1 MRFLSILLVILISF
15 GFSQN
20 VRWLYTYN
28 RSQADSAKAIVQ
40 DINGNLYVAGSDG
53 DFLVISLTPEGEER
67 WVYRYNGSA
76 NGYDC
81 AHSIIYG
88 LDGNLYVAGYV
99 TNINRGKDML
109 VVSLTPEG
117 EERWVFVYE
126 EHPYDDV
133 ALSIAQNVTG
143 GLCAVGYV
151 KEGEIYWAW
160 DIELTSEGELRG
172 EGGAGGENPSAM
184 NKVVPGNNYFYYVTG
199 YADMAFVIFR
209 VGGGGILVKVF
220 ESEYGDASYFPL
232 FRPDGLI
239 YIAGSLRED
248 FTVLC
253 CTTDTFLREKWQYH
267 YNGPGNGDDDAYAIA
282 YGFDNNLYAC
292 GKIIASN
299 LNSDLTVISLTPD
312 GEERWVYRYNGS
324 ADSEDVGYALIYG
337 NDGNIY
343 VAGLSTNENT
353 GADLTVIKLTPEG
366 EERWV
371 YRYNGS
377 ANGYDCAHSIIYGLD
392 NNLYLSGL
400 VTNNET
406 GTDIIVISLLPQV
419 EIKERFISEDL
430 KINNFNL
437 SQLANVTI
445 YNPLGKRVL
454 PHNLNSGIYF
464 LKIKKGK
471 ETIIKKVSILK

>member
-53 DFLVISLTPEGEER
+53 DFLVISLTP
-67 WVYRYNGSA
+67 
-76 NGYDC
+76 D
-81 AHSIIYG
+81 
-88 LDGNLYVAGYV
+88 
-99 TNINRGKDML
+99 
-109 VVSLTPEG
+109 
-117 EERWVFVYE
+117 
-126 EHPYDDV
+126 
-133 ALSIAQNVTG
+133 
-143 GLCAVGYV
+143 
-151 KEGEIYWAW
+151 
-160 DIELTSEGELRG
+160 
-172 EGGAGGENPSAM
+172 
-184 NKVVPGNNYFYYVTG
+184 
-199 YADMAFVIFR
+199 
-209 VGGGGILVKVF
+209 
-220 ESEYGDASYFPL
+220 
-232 FRPDGLI
+232 
-239 YIAGSLRED
+239 
-248 FTVLC
+248 
-253 CTTDTFLREKWQYH
+253 
-267 YNGPGNGDDDAYAIA
+267 
-282 YGFDNNLYAC
+282 
-292 GKIIASN
+292 
-299 LNSDLTVISLTPD
+299 
-312 GEERWVYRYNGS
+312 
-324 ADSEDVGYALIYG
+324 
-337 NDGNIY
+337 
-343 VAGLSTNENT
+343 
-353 GADLTVIKLTPEG
+353 G